1 MRGNCIIGFSVMSSV
16 LNDLFIQLIF
26 SAFKHNLLLYTAH
39 ESYDFDTHLGYGYP
53 SKGET

>member
-1 MRGNCIIGFSVMSSV
+1 MWSV

-26 SAFKHNLLLYTAH
+26 SAFKHNLLLYTAY
-39 ESYDFDTHLGYGYP
+39 ESYDFDTQLGYGYP